1 MKKQQIQQDIQYI
14 IGKYGIFDIVEVE
27 VGVSPRLDTRG
38 NLVSLIEDFREDN
51 VIVVVY
57 NDSYSIVD
65 TYRLS
70 YTDIPLVTLKEVHSI
85 CLQYQQLQQDLD

>member
-1 MKKQQIQQDIQYI
+1 MKKQHIIQDIQHI
-14 IGKYGIFDIVEVE
+14 IYCYGIFDIGEVQAE
-27 VGVSPRLDTRG
+27 VSPSLDTRG
-38 NLVSLIEDFREDN
+38 NLTSLIEDFREDN

>member
-1 MKKQQIQQDIQYI
+1 MKKQHIIQDIQHI
-14 IGKYGIFDIVEVE
+14 IYCYGIFDIGEVQSE
-27 VGVSPRLDTRG
+27 VSPSLDTRG

-51 VIVVVY
+51 AIVVVY

-70 YTDIPLVTLKEVHSI
+70 YSNMCVDTLKQIHII
-85 CLQYQQLQQDLD
+85 CLLYEQQQLDLD